1 MGVKLDQVRD
11 SARPPIA
18 EILRESIRL
27 GLLEPGKPLIQ
38 ASIAEAMGVSRIPV
52 REALHALAA
61 EGLVTYSKD
70 GGAYVIDLAPD
81 DVGELW
87 ALRGLLESHMASGIV
102 RTSTPA
108 DVAVLR
114 EIVEAM
120 DDLDGPAWSDSNFT
134 FHKEL
139 HRLSDMPQVA
149 DVAGRVLTKAEPY
162 SRLAV
167 SVLHVEGG
175 GNVDHRKMVDA
186 LAAGDDAELARLL
199 LHHHERAS
207 AALLEYAAKAPQP
220 VDQKAIVTETAQ
232 SLADYLNA

>member
-1 MGVKLDQVRD
+1 M
-11 SARPPIA
+11 
-18 EILRESIRL
+18 
-27 GLLEPGKPLIQ
+27 LEPGKPLIQ
-38 ASIAEAMGVSRIPV
+38 ASIAKAMGVSRIPV
-52 REALHALAA
+52 REALFTLAA
-61 EGLVTYSKD
+61 EGLITFGED
-70 GGAYVIDLAPD
+70 GGARVTVLAHEEIL
-81 DVGELW
+81 ELW
-87 ALRGLLESHMASGIV
+87 KLRGLLESHMVSGIV
-102 RTSTPA
+102 RIATPA
-108 DVAVLR
+108 DVAALR
-114 EIVEAM
+114 EIVDAM
-120 DDLDGPAWSDSNFT
+120 DDLNGPAWSDSNFT

-175 GNVDHRKMVDA
+175 GNRDHRKMVDA